1 MKIKCSEYIKNC
13 LKIDIEDK
21 VLKLIDK
28 DATIVTFGKG
38 CRIINVDEEVNSF
51 YFIIYG
57 LVRGFYINEEG
68 EEATKCFSSEN
79 NFFGSECFRTK
90 GKSTFFIESIEECK
104 CVKLPY
110 SLINEVMNIDK
121 MLSTYINNLYL
132 REVGKLENRAK
143 DLLLLSAEERY
154 ISFCREYPNLQK
166 RLPLKYIAS
175 YNAEGTITP
184 KDAMSAKEVANIAV
198 KRLMKN
204 KEVTITGMKN
214 KLLQLLP
221 VKIKM
226 IGVANMK
233 SNK

>member
-1 MKIKCSEYIKNC
+1 
-13 LKIDIEDK
+13 
-21 VLKLIDK
+21 
-28 DATIVTFGKG
+28 
-38 CRIINVDEEVNSF
+38 
-51 YFIIYG
+51 
-57 LVRGFYINEEG
+57 
-68 EEATKCFSSEN
+68 
-79 NFFGSECFRTK
+79 
-90 GKSTFFIESIEECK
+90 
-104 CVKLPY
+104 
-110 SLINEVMNIDK
+110 MNIDK